1 MSYSR
6 DNNDNRCWCKASR
19 DILIKNISKS
29 NANLVVWLNYSI
41 QVDKYQ
47 SIREVRTH
55 RLRRKVYEFDG
66 FILNLDTRLI
76 YLVWECLAKRILS
89 RSRAVLEEPRY
100 ASEGKRASR
109 REEFAFTRFRS
120 KVLKSHEMNGERQLA
135 AAGIL

>member
-1 MSYSR
+1 MQSEPTH
-6 DNNDNRCWCKASR
+6 
-19 DILIKNISKS
+19 S
-29 NANLVVWLNYSI
+29 NQKYFKIERQPSSLVKLFDSGGQI
-41 QVDKYQ
+41 
-47 SIREVRTH
+47 SIREIRTH
-55 RLRRKVYEFDG
+55 RGRGKVYEFDG

-89 RSRAVLEEPRY
+89 RSRAVLEKPRY

-109 REEFAFTRFRS
+109 REEFAFTRFRW